1 MSKEK
6 GFSNA
11 EILWFDLVG
20 HFTHVLSQP
29 HDLLFAALKP
39 GFQDDSF
46 EYNYVEFE
54 DENCLTERRAMS
66 DLNGQI
72 LDSSAHVQWH
82 SNTTTK
88 VLSTYIF
95 LVDFIFS
102 PAYRG
107 ML

>member
-39 GFQDDSF
+39 GEASKK
-46 EYNYVEFE
+46 
-54 DENCLTERRAMS
+54 LW
-66 DLNGQI
+66 
-72 LDSSAHVQWH
+72 SS
-82 SNTTTK
+82 S
-88 VLSTYIF
+88 I
-95 LVDFIFS
+95 
-102 PAYRG
+102 
-107 ML
+107 